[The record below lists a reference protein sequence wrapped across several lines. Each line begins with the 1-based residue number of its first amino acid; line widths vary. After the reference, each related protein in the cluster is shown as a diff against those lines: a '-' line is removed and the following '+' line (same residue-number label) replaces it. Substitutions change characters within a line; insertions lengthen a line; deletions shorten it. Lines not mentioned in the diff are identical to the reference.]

1 MTAVDVLGAI
11 RRRWYV
17 AVVGLLVVLAA
28 GGASLSAPGVW
39 WTQVDVVF
47 LAPTS
52 ARYPNSLEVTSAS
65 LISTA
70 GVVERRMN
78 AGRVPT
84 ALSSSSVSLVGEG
97 IRDGYSVRLP
107 NAGGQWAENFS
118 RPVLDVQVI
127 GASRDA
133 VAARLDFLL
142 AKIQST
148 LDELQ
153 VAGGADKFN
162 RIITESAPPMPVQ
175 AFVSPRNK
183 RAAAGIGV
191 LGSLITLAAVIAV
204 DRVTA
209 SRSRQRPAAIVDAGG
224 PSRGSRMNRA

>member
-1 MTAVDVLGAI
+1 
-11 RRRWYV
+11 
-17 AVVGLLVVLAA
+17 VGLLVVLAA
-28 GGASLSAPGVW
+28 GGASLRAPGVW

-70 GVVERRMN
+70 GVVERRVN

-84 ALSSSSVSLVGEG
+84 AVSSSSVSLVGEG

-118 RPVLDVQVI
+118 RPVLDVQVV
-127 GASRDA
+127 GASRDV
-133 VAARLDFLL
+133 VAARLDILL
-142 AKIQST
+142 AKIQTT

-153 VAGGADKFN
+153 VSGGADKFN
-162 RIITESAPPMPVQ
+162 LIITESAPRVPVQ
-175 AFVSPRNK
+175 TFVGPRNK

-191 LGSLITLAAVIAV
+191 LGSLITLATVVAV
-204 DRVTA
+204 DRVIPA
-209 SRSRQRPAAIVDAGG
+209 RSRQRPAAIVDAERPRSCDLG
-224 PSRGSRMNRA
+224 